1 MKTMLLLC
9 ALIAGSSSVWAEDVK
24 VIDEDFNAG
33 TASGWTL
40 DGKTSFQGSAGA
52 KSLQIASSKGDGT
65 AMTPAFSS
73 LVGTTAT
80 LTFSISSANSNVNTL
95 TITGNSCKVDG
106 ETSTTASTDEGTVT
120 IAITEASTT
129 STITFSASKNA
140 GCKIDDVV
148 VSYTSGGDPTTYT
161 VTYNGNGATSGTA
174 PTDSYSPYESGA
186 TVTVLDNTGS
196 LAKTGYS
203 FGGWNTKSN
212 GTGTNYSAG
221 ATFSI
226 TANTIL
232 YAKWNFVVTDGI
244 FDFVK
249 AASAGEDY
257 GSGVPLSSSDYTTG
271 SNTWK
276 AGNVTMVTTDGGG
289 SGLRWWSADGTLR
302 FYNKATATFSVP
314 SGYVITKIVTTGANF
329 NSADVGTLSSSTW
342 TGASNSVELSVN
354 DTRNIKTIT
363 ITYTTANQSITPSH
377 AKITYVTPQKMDFS
391 DVDGLKAYVAT
402 AADGNGV
409 TMTRVEAPVP
419 ANTPLLLIGTASTT
433 YNVPVVASATAP
445 ATNYLEKGDGTTDM
459 SGVTG
464 YNYILFSDGKFYQ
477 VTSGTVATTKAYLH
491 LESNPAGAR
500 SLNLVFDDGETTGI
514 SDALRLNDKGQM
526 TNDSYFDLQGRR
538 IAQPTKG
545 LYIVNGKKV
554 VIK

>member
-1 MKTMLLLC
+1 
-9 ALIAGSSSVWAEDVK
+9 
-24 VIDEDFNAG
+24 
-33 TASGWTL
+33 
-40 DGKTSFQGSAGA
+40 
-52 KSLQIASSKGDGT
+52 
-65 AMTPAFSS
+65 
-73 LVGTTAT
+73 
-80 LTFSISSANSNVNTL
+80 
-95 TITGNSCKVDG
+95 
-106 ETSTTASTDEGTVT
+106 
-120 IAITEASTT
+120 
-129 STITFSASKNA
+129 
-140 GCKIDDVV
+140 
-148 VSYTSGGDPTTYT
+148 
-161 VTYNGNGATSGTA
+161 
-174 PTDSYSPYESGA
+174 
-186 TVTVLDNTGS
+186 
-196 LAKTGYS
+196 
-203 FGGWNTKSN
+203 
-212 GTGTNYSAG
+212 
-221 ATFSI
+221 
-226 TANTIL
+226 
-232 YAKWNFVVTDGI
+232 
-244 FDFVK
+244 
-249 AASAGEDY
+249 
-257 GSGVPLSSSDYTTG
+257 
-271 SNTWK
+271 
-276 AGNVTMVTTDGGG
+276 MVTTDGGG